1 MWASIIDKG
10 ITILLTGSVLAFIEY
25 LIDRHDGRKDKKE
38 GLSAAI
44 ASVKSSIEALK
55 ADFDK
60 RFKMA
65 EKDALRTQLLV
76 MISQYPHEK
85 KEILTLGERYFS
97 KPPDGL
103 DGNWYM
109 TDIFQNWL
117 IKEGHSNPEWFKQ

>member
-1 MWASIIDKG
+1 METTIIIAVISAFTSGGAFAFVQFLISRGDKK
-10 ITILLTGSVLAFIEY
+10 
-25 LIDRHDGRKDKKE
+25 KDKKD
-38 GLSAAI
+38 GIAAAI
-44 ASVKSSIEALK
+44 NSVKSSLEALK
-55 ADFDK
+55 ADIDK
-60 RFKMA
+60 RFKKA

-109 TDIFQNWL
+109 TDIFKNWL
-117 IKEGHSNPEWFKQ
+117 KEKGHSNPDWFKQ